1 MLAQYTSSPLY
12 LGNPYIEAL
21 PPMMVGRE
29 LASALAFLPPY
40 SPPDRERPAGERLQ
54 LLSQLYS
61 IYQPL
66 PMTIELYCQIYNTML
81 HSYSTYTPITEAV
94 YAHAAY
100 ASIRS
105 GANAASIGGGSS
117 FSLIGVSG
125 LGKSTALQRV
135 LSLFPQDI
143 EHKSYQGK
151 MLCCHQIPYLVV
163 QTPHDASVKA
173 LILDI
178 YLQIDAL
185 LGTTYHVHAE
195 KTRATTDVLVSQLSL
210 ILRSNHV
217 GLLVVDELQN
227 VAYRKGNGGSKFLN
241 FLVQLINSAGI
252 GVCMVGTPR
261 VFQLLQQEFRSA
273 RRATGLVYDRL
284 PDGAEFDLLLRTLWH
299 YQYTQNDT
307 TLTPELRS
315 YLYRWTQG
323 IPDILVKLMYH
334 AQEQAI
340 LTGIESLN
348 AEQLKGA
355 LQNNL
360 GMVND
365 YLSELDHTPSP
376 NTYTPAHSK
385 VQKEAS
391 PSTAQTSTGQDFVRA
406 LKIAKRQGLSPLSVY
421 SNYIKGEVSI

>member
-1 MLAQYTSSPLY
+1 
-12 LGNPYIEAL
+12 
-21 PPMMVGRE
+21 
-29 LASALAFLPPY
+29 
-40 SPPDRERPAGERLQ
+40 
-54 LLSQLYS
+54 
-61 IYQPL
+61 
-66 PMTIELYCQIYNTML
+66 MTIELYCQIYSTML
-81 HSYSTYTPITEAV
+81 HSYSTYTPITEAA
-94 YAHAAY
+94 YAHSAY

-105 GANAASIGGGSS
+105 GANTASIGGGSS
-117 FSLIGVSG
+117 FSLVGVSG
-125 LGKSTALQRV
+125 LGKSTALQHV
-135 LSLFPQDI
+135 LSLFPQTI

-227 VAYRKGNGGSKFLN
+227 IAYRKGNGGSKFLN
-241 FLVQLINSAGI
+241 FLVQLVNSAGI
-252 GVCMVGTPR
+252 GICMVGTPR

-284 PDGAEFDLLLRTLWH
+284 PDGAEFDLLLRTLWK
-299 YQYTQNDT
+299 YQYTQTDT

-315 YLYRWTQG
+315 CLYRWTQG
-323 IPDILVKLMYH
+323 IPDIVVKLLYH

-340 LTGIESLN
+340 LTGTESLN

-360 GMVND
+360 GMVHD
-365 YLSELDHTPSP
+365 YLSDLDHTSHA
-376 NTYTPAHSK
+376 NTYTPIHGK
-385 VQKEAS
+385 HQKEAS
-391 PSTAQTSTGQDFVRA
+391 PSTFQTPTGQDFVRA

-421 SNYIKGEVSI
+421 RDYIKGEVSI

>member
-12 LGNPYIEAL
+12 PGNPYIEAL
-21 PPMMVGRE
+21 PPMLVGRE

-40 SPPDRERPAGERLQ
+40 SPSDRERPAGERLQ

-66 PMTIELYCQIYNTML
+66 PMTIELYCQIYNTLL
-81 HSYSTYTPITEAV
+81 HSYSTYTPITEAT

-100 ASIRS
+100 SSIRS
-105 GANAASIGGGSS
+105 GTNAASIGGGSS

-135 LSLFPQDI
+135 LSLFPQTI
-143 EHKSYQGK
+143 EHKSYRGK
-151 MLCCHQIPYLVV
+151 MLCCYQIPYLVV

-217 GLLVVDELQN
+217 GLLIVDELQN
-227 VAYRKGNGGSKFLN
+227 IAYRKGTGGSKFLN

-252 GVCMVGTPR
+252 GICMVGTPR

-284 PDGAEFDLLLRTLWH
+284 PDGAEFDLLLRTLWK
-299 YQYTQNDT
+299 YQYTQTDT
-307 TLTPELRS
+307 ALTPELRS

-340 LTGIESLN
+340 LMGAESLD
-348 AEQLKGA
+348 AERLKGA

-360 GMVND
+360 GMVHD
-365 YLSELDHTPSP
+365 YLSDLDHSSHA
-376 NTYTPAHSK
+376 NTYTPTHSK
-385 VQKEAS
+385 AQKEAS
-391 PSTAQTSTGQDFVRA
+391 PSTVRTLTGQDFVRS

-421 SNYIKGEVSI
+421 SNYIRGEISI

>member
-12 LGNPYIEAL
+12 PGNPYIEAL
-21 PPMMVGRE
+21 PPMLVGRE

-40 SPPDRERPAGERLQ
+40 SPSDRERPAGERLQ

-66 PMTIELYCQIYNTML
+66 PMTIELYCQIYNTLL
-81 HSYSTYTPITEAV
+81 HSYSTYTPITEAT

-100 ASIRS
+100 SSIRS
-105 GANAASIGGGSS
+105 GTNAASIGGGSS

-135 LSLFPQDI
+135 LSLFPQTI
-143 EHKSYQGK
+143 EHKSYRGK

-217 GLLVVDELQN
+217 GLLIVDELQN
-227 VAYRKGNGGSKFLN
+227 IAYRKGTGGSKFLN

-252 GVCMVGTPR
+252 GICMVGTPR
-261 VFQLLQQEFRSA
+261 VFQL
-273 RRATGLVYDRL
+273 
-284 PDGAEFDLLLRTLWH
+284 
-299 YQYTQNDT
+299 
-307 TLTPELRS
+307 
-315 YLYRWTQG
+315 
-323 IPDILVKLMYH
+323 
-334 AQEQAI
+334 
-340 LTGIESLN
+340 
-348 AEQLKGA
+348 
-355 LQNNL
+355 
-360 GMVND
+360 
-365 YLSELDHTPSP
+365 
-376 NTYTPAHSK
+376 
-385 VQKEAS
+385 
-391 PSTAQTSTGQDFVRA
+391 
-406 LKIAKRQGLSPLSVY
+406 
-421 SNYIKGEVSI
+421 

>member
-12 LGNPYIEAL
+12 PGNPYIEAL

-40 SPPDRERPAGERLQ
+40 SPSDRERPAGERLQ

-178 YLQIDAL
+178 YLQSMPMPHMHL
-185 LGTTYHVHAE
+185 F
-195 KTRATTDVLVSQLSL
+195 VLV
-210 ILRSNHV
+210 RTPP
-217 GLLVVDELQN
+217 LLVV
-227 VAYRKGNGGSKFLN
+227 
-241 FLVQLINSAGI
+241 
-252 GVCMVGTPR
+252 
-261 VFQLLQQEFRSA
+261 
-273 RRATGLVYDRL
+273 
-284 PDGAEFDLLLRTLWH
+284 GA
-299 YQYTQNDT
+299 
-307 TLTPELRS
+307 
-315 YLYRWTQG
+315 
-323 IPDILVKLMYH
+323 V
-334 AQEQAI
+334 
-340 LTGIESLN
+340 
-348 AEQLKGA
+348 
-355 LQNNL
+355 
-360 GMVND
+360 
-365 YLSELDHTPSP
+365 
-376 NTYTPAHSK
+376 
-385 VQKEAS
+385 
-391 PSTAQTSTGQDFVRA
+391 
-406 LKIAKRQGLSPLSVY
+406 SPL
-421 SNYIKGEVSI
+421 

>member
-12 LGNPYIEAL
+12 PGNPYIEAL

-29 LASALAFLPPY
+29 LASALAFLPAY
-40 SPPDRERPAGERLQ
+40 SPSDRERPAGERLQ

-66 PMTIELYCQIYNTML
+66 PMTIELYCQIYSTML
-81 HSYSTYTPITEAV
+81 HSYSTYTPITEAA

-117 FSLIGVSG
+117 FSLVGVSG
-125 LGKSTALQRV
+125 LGKSTALQHI
-135 LSLFPQDI
+135 LSLFPQGI
-143 EHKSYQGK
+143 EHKSYQGE

-173 LILDI
+173 LILDV

-185 LGTTYHVHAE
+185 LGTSYHTHAE

-227 VAYRKGNGGSKFLN
+227 IAYRKGNGGSKFLN
-241 FLVQLINSAGI
+241 FLVQLVNSAGI
-252 GVCMVGTPR
+252 GICMVGTPR

-284 PDGAEFDLLLRTLWH
+284 PDGAEFDLLLRTLWK
-299 YQYTQNDT
+299 YQYTQTDT
-307 TLTPELRS
+307 ALTPELRS
-315 YLYRWTQG
+315 CLYRWTQG
-323 IPDILVKLMYH
+323 IPDILVKLLYH

-340 LTGIESLN
+340 LMGAESLD
-348 AEQLKGA
+348 AERLKGA

-360 GMVND
+360 GMVHD
-365 YLSELDHTPSP
+365 YLSDLDHSSHA
-376 NTYTPAHSK
+376 NTYTRTHSK
-385 VQKEAS
+385 AQKEAS
-391 PSTAQTSTGQDFVRA
+391 PSTVRTLTGQDFVRS

-421 SNYIKGEVSI
+421 SNYIRGEVSI

>member
-12 LGNPYIEAL
+12 FGNPYIEAL
-21 PPMMVGRE
+21 PPMIVGRE

-40 SPPDRERPAGERLQ
+40 SPSDRERPAGERLQ

-66 PMTIELYCQIYNTML
+66 PMTIELYCQIYSTML
-81 HSYSTYTPITEAV
+81 HSYSTYTPITEAA

-100 ASIRS
+100 SSIRS

-117 FSLIGVSG
+117 FSLVGVSG

-185 LGTTYHVHAE
+185 LGTTYHIHAE

-227 VAYRKGNGGSKFLN
+227 IAYRKGNGGSKFLN

-252 GVCMVGTPR
+252 GICMVGTPR

-284 PDGAEFDLLLRTLWH
+284 PDGPEFDLLLRTLWH
-299 YQYTQNDT
+299 YQYTKTDT
-307 TLTPELRS
+307 ALTPELRS
-315 YLYRWTQG
+315 CLYRWTQG
-323 IPDILVKLMYH
+323 IPDILVKLLYH

-340 LTGIESLN
+340 LTGVESLD
-348 AEQLKGA
+348 AERLKGA

-360 GMVND
+360 GMVHD
-365 YLSELDHTPSP
+365 YLSELDHTPNA
-376 NTYTPAHSK
+376 NTYTPVHSK
-385 VQKEAS
+385 AQKEAS
-391 PSTAQTSTGQDFVRA
+391 PSTFQTPTGQDFVRA
-406 LKIAKRQGLSPLSVY
+406 LKIAKRQGLPPLSVY
-421 SNYIKGEVSI
+421 SSYIKGEVSI

>member
-12 LGNPYIEAL
+12 PGNPYIEAL

-40 SPPDRERPAGERLQ
+40 SPSDRERPAGERLQ

-185 LGTTYHVHAE
+185 LGTSYHVHAE

-227 VAYRKGNGGSKFLN
+227 IAYRKGNGGSKFLN

-252 GVCMVGTPR
+252 GICMVGTPR

-284 PDGAEFDLLLRTLWH
+284 PDGADKITAVHVSRPRSCAEKREVCPLHNNEPGLLAFWTEKMPFITLH
-299 YQYTQNDT
+299 VDMRVFFGF
-307 TLTPELRS
+307 LTNVGDGN
-315 YLYRWTQG
+315 Q
-323 IPDILVKLMYH
+323 
-334 AQEQAI
+334 
-340 LTGIESLN
+340 
-348 AEQLKGA
+348 
-355 LQNNL
+355 
-360 GMVND
+360 
-365 YLSELDHTPSP
+365 
-376 NTYTPAHSK
+376 
-385 VQKEAS
+385 
-391 PSTAQTSTGQDFVRA
+391 TAFRIVVSVFVF
-406 LKIAKRQGLSPLSVY
+406 
-421 SNYIKGEVSI
+421 

>member
-12 LGNPYIEAL
+12 PGNPYIEAL

-40 SPPDRERPAGERLQ
+40 SPSDRERPAGERLQ

-66 PMTIELYCQIYNTML
+66 PMTIELYCQIYNTLL
-81 HSYSTYTPITEAV
+81 HSYSTYTPITEAT

-100 ASIRS
+100 SSIRS
-105 GANAASIGGGSS
+105 GTNAASIGGGSS

-135 LSLFPQDI
+135 LSLFPQTI
-143 EHKSYQGK
+143 EHKSYRGK

-185 LGTTYHVHAE
+185 LGTSYHVHAE

-227 VAYRKGNGGSKFLN
+227 IAYRKGNGGSKFLN

-252 GVCMVGTPR
+252 GICMVGTPR

-284 PDGAEFDLLLRTLWH
+284 PDGPEFNLLLHTLWH
-299 YQYTQNDT
+299 YQYTQTDT

-315 YLYRWTQG
+315 CLYRWTQG
-323 IPDILVKLMYH
+323 IPDILVKLLYH

-340 LTGIESLN
+340 LTGTESLD
-348 AEQLKGA
+348 AEKLKRA
-355 LQNNL
+355 LQSNL

-365 YLSELDHTPSP
+365 YLSELDRTPSS
-376 NTYTPAHSK
+376 NTYTPVHSK

-391 PSTAQTSTGQDFVRA
+391 PSTVQTHTRQDFVHA

-421 SNYIKGEVSI
+421 SDYIKGEVSI

>member
-12 LGNPYIEAL
+12 PGNPYIEAL

-40 SPPDRERPAGERLQ
+40 SPSDRERPAGERLQ

-66 PMTIELYCQIYNTML
+66 PMTIELYCQIYNTLL
-81 HSYSTYTPITEAV
+81 HSYSTYTPITEAT

-100 ASIRS
+100 SSIRS
-105 GANAASIGGGSS
+105 GTNAASIGGGSS

-135 LSLFPQDI
+135 LSLFPQTI
-143 EHKSYQGK
+143 EHKSYRGK

-217 GLLVVDELQN
+217 GLLIVDELQN
-227 VAYRKGNGGSKFLN
+227 IAYRKGTGGSKFLN

-355 LQNNL
+355 LQTNL

-376 NTYTPAHSK
+376 NTYTPVHSK

>member
-1 MLAQYTSSPLY
+1 
-12 LGNPYIEAL
+12 
-21 PPMMVGRE
+21 
-29 LASALAFLPPY
+29 
-40 SPPDRERPAGERLQ
+40 
-54 LLSQLYS
+54 
-61 IYQPL
+61 
-66 PMTIELYCQIYNTML
+66 MTIELYCQIYNTLL
-81 HSYSTYTPITEAV
+81 HSYSTYTPITEAT

-100 ASIRS
+100 SSIRS
-105 GANAASIGGGSS
+105 GTNAASIGGGSS

-125 LGKSTALQRV
+125 LGKSTALQHV
-135 LSLFPQDI
+135 LSLFPQTI
-143 EHKSYQGK
+143 EHKSYRGK

-217 GLLVVDELQN
+217 GLLIVDELQN
-227 VAYRKGNGGSKFLN
+227 IAYRKGTGGSKFLN

-252 GVCMVGTPR
+252 GICMVGTPR

-284 PDGAEFDLLLRTLWH
+284 PDGPEFDLLLRTLWR
-299 YQYTQNDT
+299 YQYTQTDT

-315 YLYRWTQG
+315 CLYRWTQG
-323 IPDILVKLMYH
+323 IPDILVKLLYH

-340 LTGIESLN
+340 LTGTESLD

-355 LQNNL
+355 LQSNL
-360 GMVND
+360 GMVHD
-365 YLSELDHTPSP
+365 YLSELDRTSHA
-376 NTYTPAHSK
+376 NTYTPIHGKHQK
-385 VQKEAS
+385 VAS
-391 PSTAQTSTGQDFVRA
+391 PSTVQTHTGQDFVHA
-406 LKIAKRQGLSPLSVY
+406 LKVAKRQGLSPLSVY
-421 SNYIKGEVSI
+421 SDYVKGEVSI

>member
-12 LGNPYIEAL
+12 PGTPYIEAL
-21 PPMMVGRE
+21 PPMLVGRE

-40 SPPDRERPAGERLQ
+40 SPSDRERPAGERLQ

-66 PMTIELYCQIYNTML
+66 PMTIELYCQIYNTLL
-81 HSYSTYTPITEAV
+81 HSYSTYTPITEAT

-100 ASIRS
+100 SSIRS
-105 GANAASIGGGSS
+105 GTNAASIGGGSS

-135 LSLFPQDI
+135 LSLFPQTI
-143 EHKSYQGK
+143 EHKSYRGK

-217 GLLVVDELQN
+217 GLLIVDELQN
-227 VAYRKGNGGSKFLN
+227 IAYRKGTGGSKFLN

-252 GVCMVGTPR
+252 GICMVGTPR

-284 PDGAEFDLLLRTLWH
+284 PDGPEFDLLLRSLWR
-299 YQYTQNDT
+299 YQYTQTDT

-315 YLYRWTQG
+315 CLYRWTQG
-323 IPDILVKLMYH
+323 IPDILVKLLYH

-340 LTGIESLN
+340 LTGTESLD
-348 AEQLKGA
+348 AERLKGA

-360 GMVND
+360 GMVHD
-365 YLSELDHTPSP
+365 YLSDLDHSSHA
-376 NTYTPAHSK
+376 NTYTPTHSK
-385 VQKEAS
+385 AQKEAS
-391 PSTAQTSTGQDFVRA
+391 PYTVRTLTGQDFVRS

-421 SNYIKGEVSI
+421 SNYIRGEVSI